1 MIEPAMRLGCDGA
14 AAYPPSASTC
24 ERWGGSALKA
34 RGGGATP
41 HANAPHPRPLPT
53 VPLRYT
59 KGGEP
64 HRPAL
69 GFDAMTIAFPA
80 QPARPHHKI
89 DLSWPILMLFAA
101 VLCVLIILPMSWLI
115 YYSLVD
121 RNGAFTLDN
130 FKRLVTDD
138 AFVDPL
144 ITTLIL
150 ATSSAVIC
158 CIVAAPMSW
167 LVARTDMPLRRT
179 VRALVTASFVTPPFL
194 GAIAWELL
202 AAPNSGLINKT
213 WRALTGMPQDEYL
226 FNIYS
231 LGGLIFVISCY
242 TFPYVFVLMANALD
256 RIPGDL
262 EDASSILGGRTWT
275 TARRITIPLVL
286 PALLAGA
293 LVAFLQAMTLFGS
306 PAILAIPAGFHT
318 MTTKI
323 WSLFNYPPKPELAAA
338 ASVPLLVLTIML
350 LRAEH
355 LILGRRGYSVVG
367 GKQGNPR
374 LVKLGLLNWVA
385 LAFVFVVLMCPVFL
399 PYGALL
405 NATFSQSGDAH
416 SSGST
421 ISPCTTST
429 SCSSSCR
436 PPSSRSRTPSCS
448 APRRRRSARIMALVI
463 AYLTT
468 RRAIKGHRTLGFLAT
483 APVAIPGIVLG
494 VGLFLSYARPPLVLY
509 GTLWILLIAFIT
521 IALPAAYQ
529 QLQSAFR
536 SVHTD
541 LEDASRIL
549 GSTRLGTLRR
559 ITAPLLRTS
568 VIATW
573 CFIFVGVIRE
583 LSAAI
588 MLFTSETKVISV
600 LIFDLNEFGRSRR
613 HLGARPDDAGDHVC
627 GRDRGQPHPGLRRG
641 PPAQR
646 MSSAT
651 SRDRCRRD
659 SGGAHC
665 RARSGAPACRG
676 EAEVRGPAGRR
687 GGALRHCAARGL
699 RPRVARRLG
708 RRRALHRHRPCPH
721 DERRRRSVCQR
732 HGRTWR
738 GFRRHLRRRAGA
750 CRRRDRAG
758 GTGCLR
764 AAQSRRPLRAASAS
778 RSASRPCAG

>member
-1 MIEPAMRLGCDGA
+1 
-14 AAYPPSASTC
+14 
-24 ERWGGSALKA
+24 
-34 RGGGATP
+34 
-41 HANAPHPRPLPT
+41 
-53 VPLRYT
+53 
-59 KGGEP
+59 
-64 HRPAL
+64 
-69 GFDAMTIAFPA
+69 
-80 QPARPHHKI
+80 
-89 DLSWPILMLFAA
+89 MLI
-101 VLCVLIILPMSWLI
+101 VLPMSWLI
-115 YYSLVD
+115 YYSLID

-144 ITTLIL
+144 MTTLIL
-150 ATSSAVIC
+150 ATSSAIIC
-158 CIVAAPMSW
+158 CVAAAPMSW

-231 LGGLIFVISCY
+231 LPGLIFVISCY

-275 TARRITIPLVL
+275 TARRITVPLVL

-338 ASVPLLVLTIML
+338 ASVPLLVVTIML

-355 LILGRRGYSVVG
+355 RILGRRGYSVVG
-367 GKQGNPR
+367 GKQGDPR

-405 NATFSQSGDAH
+405 NATFSKVA
-416 SSGST
+416 
-421 ISPCTTST
+421 TTFIWFDNFT
-429 SCSSSCR
+429 LHNIHFVFFEL
-436 PPSSRSRTPSCS
+436 S
-448 APRRRRSARIMALVI
+448 ATKLAVQNTFILGASAATLGTLMALVI

-600 LIFDLNEFGRSRR
+600 LIFDLNEFGD
-613 HLGARPDDAGDHVC
+613 LGAISVLGLLMLVITFAVVIAVNRI
-627 GRDRGQPHPGLRRG
+627 PGF
-641 PPAQR
+641 
-646 MSSAT
+646 
-651 SRDRCRRD
+651 
-659 SGGAHC
+659 
-665 RARSGAPACRG
+665 G
-676 EAEVRGPAGRR
+676 EAR
-687 GGALRHCAARGL
+687 LRNA
-699 RPRVARRLG
+699 
-708 RRRALHRHRPCPH
+708 
-721 DERRRRSVCQR
+721 
-732 HGRTWR
+732 
-738 GFRRHLRRRAGA
+738 
-750 CRRRDRAG
+750 
-758 GTGCLR
+758 
-764 AAQSRRPLRAASAS
+764 
-778 RSASRPCAG
+778 